1 MRFANPHALWGLLI
15 LAALIALREWRAGA
29 FRAALPYPDSGLIK
43 ELPATWRT
51 RFGRFLP
58 YIVYA
63 GLALGIIALARPQS
77 ALPGEAAKA
86 RGIDIMIAL
95 DTSGSMRAMDFDPQ
109 DRMAVAKRAA
119 KNFIMRRQYDRIGLV
134 AFAGVAVLQCPLTLD
149 YGSLLEFLAQVE
161 VGITGTE
168 NTAVGNAIA
177 TAVNHLK
184 RSTAKSKVV
193 ILVTDGRSNAGEV
206 DPQTA
211 AKAAAALGIKVYTIG
226 VGIRGASVI
235 PIQHPVFG
243 KQMVRIE
250 EDLDEPS
257 LNLIAQETNARYY
270 RATSAKELDDIYAQI
285 DKLEKSDVD
294 APPPQAFKDNYRA
307 WLFAGMLL
315 LMLGWG
321 LQVTLW
327 RTFP

>member
-1 MRFANPHALWGLLI
+1 MQFANPHALWLLLI
-15 LAALIALREWRAGA
+15 LGVLIALREWRSGA
-29 FRAALPYPDSGLIK
+29 FRAALPYPDSRPLAA
-43 ELPATWRT
+43 LPVTWRA
-51 RFGRFLP
+51 RVGSFLP
-58 YIVYA
+58 LFIYA
-63 GLALGIIALARPQS
+63 GLVCGIVALARPQS
-77 ALPGEAAKA
+77 PLPGEAAKA

-95 DTSGSMRAMDFDPQ
+95 DTSGSMRALDFDPQ

-149 YGSLLEFLAQVE
+149 YGSLLEFFSQVE

-184 RSTAKSKVV
+184 RSTATSKVV
-193 ILVTDGRSNAGEV
+193 VLVTDGRSNAGEI
-206 DPQTA
+206 DPGTA

-226 VGIRGASVI
+226 VGIRGSSVI
-235 PIQHPVFG
+235 PVQHPIFG
-243 KQMVRIE
+243 RQLAPIQ
-250 EDLDEPS
+250 EDLDKPS
-257 LNLIAQETNARYY
+257 LNLIAQETQGRYY
-270 RATSAKELDDIYAQI
+270 RATSIKEFDDIYAQI

-294 APPPQAFKDNYRA
+294 APPPHAFQDRYRG
-307 WLFAGMLL
+307 WLL
-315 LMLGWG
+315 LAMIFLMSGWG
-321 LQVTLW
+321 LQLTVW